1 MAEKHTSMRTG
12 KIMSN
17 KKTGKIIAVH
27 SYKGG
32 TGKTLISVNLAATF
46 AKQGKNVCLIDLDFR
61 APSLFAILKAEDA
74 NKWFNDYLNDGCDA
88 PNALIDM
95 SGKLPGS
102 GKFSVGLAN
111 PSTEAMRDMSAKD
124 RKWEMRALGRLLA
137 LRNSLLESGGFDY
150 IIFDTSPGLQYSSIN
165 AIVAS
170 DLVIVATTG
179 DRSDVDGTRRMLRE
193 MYDLFE
199 KKTGLVVNKVLDA
212 GSKTKQEE
220 MDIKAKTVYQVP
232 LLGLVPC
239 FCDILRAEGDLIF
252 VRDKPDH
259 PFTKIMG
266 EIAKKID
273 NSQVK

>member
-1 MAEKHTSMRTG
+1 
-12 KIMSN
+12 MSN

-32 TGKTLISVNLAATF
+32 TGKTLLSVNLAATF

-61 APSLFAILKAEDA
+61 APSLFSVLKAEDS

-95 SGKLPGS
+95 SSKLPES

-150 IIFDTSPGLQYSSIN
+150 IVFDTSPGLQYSSIN

-273 NSQVK
+273 NSQGK